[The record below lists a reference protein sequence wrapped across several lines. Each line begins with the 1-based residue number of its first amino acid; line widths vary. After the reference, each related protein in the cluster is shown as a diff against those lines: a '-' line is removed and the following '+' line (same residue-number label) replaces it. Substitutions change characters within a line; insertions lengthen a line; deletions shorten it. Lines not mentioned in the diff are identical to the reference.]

1 MNSNTTQTKRS
12 DGLIYLGSESKK
24 EIATSK
30 SAFFIHKK
38 KTNEG
43 ELVDVNNSAK
53 KVSGQKLKSLPIKIQ
68 PGQIRR
74 QIKQQKKHQGQSSK
88 ERVAEPTK
96 VVEVKSNFDEE
107 YVSDFQ

>member
-24 EIATSK
+24 EIAPSK
-30 SAFFIHKK
+30 SAFFIHKR

-43 ELVDVNNSAK
+43 ELVDVNNSVK

-68 PGQIRR
+68 PGQIRQ
-74 QIKQQKKHQGQSSK
+74 QIKQQKKHH
-88 ERVAEPTK
+88 ERAEPTK
-96 VVEVKSNFDEE
+96 VVEVKSNFDDD
-107 YVSDFQ
+107 YGSDFQ